1 MKKHSTAKPIPCFK
15 RWSRTNYAVFAS
27 LHRQVTIG
35 VLAVGMSILLLTTET
50 AAAQQADTS
59 GVSRVMRIEPV
70 GVTGTRLSPSR
81 SIQSQTPV
89 FDRGTEAAVPF
100 QTLEDALRLSPS
112 IDIRERSGKGVQ
124 ADISIR
130 GGSPDQ
136 TMMLLNGINFTDA
149 RTGHQTHSLPIDMDC
164 VSGIELIEGI
174 PGVGAYAGAV
184 NVRTV
189 PLYRNYLRLKA
200 EGGQHGY
207 GYTNLSGA
215 LTRDRLVLFAAG
227 SLRRSDGY
235 IHNTDFRNVNG
246 YLRMT
251 YDSPKAGFFDFQTGG
266 QGRRFG
272 SNGFYAAYNPD
283 QFEQTATALGSL
295 RWIKEWGLFR
305 ICADASYRKNFDRY
319 EWTRGTPTNYHNT
332 DNVGAELWGDL
343 QWRGGST
350 SLGGDY
356 IYHHIFSSNLG
367 EPMAAPRG
375 RYKCEAE
382 RHVGNLWLRHSM
394 RWRRFAIAASAGA
407 SFTPYGTSVSWAVS
421 GRYGNGGWQAE
432 AGAAQS
438 MRLPTFTDLYYTS
451 EAQVN
456 NPNLKP
462 ERAVTYH
469 IGGGYAIE
477 KWHASVQFFYRDG
490 RNVIDWVWRDELTIG
505 DRTLYDKWHSEQES
519 HLGTFGIEASG
530 GYRSDGGVVRRAT
543 VSYGYLTTS
552 RLSDVRTSSILDYM
566 RHKLSFAAEIRFLR
580 RFSLAVTGTLF
591 DRYGFYNRYLR
602 DADGKLLTDDKGRM
616 QTEEV
621 DFSPYFL
628 LDGHLRWE
636 KGIVALHVDLANITD
651 TDYCDFG
658 GLRRPNFWIT
668 GGITLTIR

>member
-89 FDRGTEAAVPF
+89 FDRGTEAAAPF

-251 YDSPKAGFFDFQTGG
+251 YDSPKAGFFDFQAGG

-295 RWIKEWGLFR
+295 RWIKEWGFSESAPTQVTAR
-305 ICADASYRKNFDRY
+305 ISTVMNGHAVHRPI
-319 EWTRGTPTNYHNT
+319 TTTPT
-332 DNVGAELWGDL
+332 
-343 QWRGGST
+343 
-350 SLGGDY
+350 
-356 IYHHIFSSNLG
+356 
-367 EPMAAPRG
+367 
-375 RYKCEAE
+375 
-382 RHVGNLWLRHSM
+382 
-394 RWRRFAIAASAGA
+394 
-407 SFTPYGTSVSWAVS
+407 
-421 GRYGNGGWQAE
+421 
-432 AGAAQS
+432 
-438 MRLPTFTDLYYTS
+438 TS
-451 EAQVN
+451 ERSSGA
-456 NPNLKP
+456 
-462 ERAVTYH
+462 TC
-469 IGGGYAIE
+469 
-477 KWHASVQFFYRDG
+477 
-490 RNVIDWVWRDELTIG
+490 
-505 DRTLYDKWHSEQES
+505 
-519 HLGTFGIEASG
+519 SG
-530 GYRSDGGVVRRAT
+530 GEAPLRWVA
-543 VSYGYLTTS
+543 TTS
-552 RLSDVRTSSILDYM
+552 ITTFSAPIWANRWPLRAAATSA
-566 RHKLSFAAEIRFLR
+566 K
-580 RFSLAVTGTLF
+580 
-591 DRYGFYNRYLR
+591 
-602 DADGKLLTDDKGRM
+602 
-616 QTEEV
+616 
-621 DFSPYFL
+621 
-628 LDGHLRWE
+628 
-636 KGIVALHVDLANITD
+636 
-651 TDYCDFG
+651 
-658 GLRRPNFWIT
+658 PNATWAIC
-668 GGITLTIR
+668 GCAIP

>member
-89 FDRGTEAAVPF
+89 FDRGTEAAAPF

-382 RHVGNLWLRHSM
+382 RHVSNLWLRHSM

-490 RNVIDWVWRDELTIG
+490 RNVID
-505 DRTLYDKWHSEQES
+505 
-519 HLGTFGIEASG
+519 
-530 GYRSDGGVVRRAT
+530 
-543 VSYGYLTTS
+543 
-552 RLSDVRTSSILDYM
+552 
-566 RHKLSFAAEIRFLR
+566 
-580 RFSLAVTGTLF
+580 
-591 DRYGFYNRYLR
+591 
-602 DADGKLLTDDKGRM
+602 
-616 QTEEV
+616 
-621 DFSPYFL
+621 
-628 LDGHLRWE
+628 
-636 KGIVALHVDLANITD
+636 
-651 TDYCDFG
+651 
-658 GLRRPNFWIT
+658 
-668 GGITLTIR
+668 

>member
-89 FDRGTEAAVPF
+89 FDRGTEAAAPF

-246 YLRMT
+246 YLRMRHT
-251 YDSPKAGFFDFQTGG
+251 IRRKPDSST
-266 QGRRFG
+266 
-272 SNGFYAAYNPD
+272 
-283 QFEQTATALGSL
+283 
-295 RWIKEWGLFR
+295 FR
-305 ICADASYRKNFDRY
+305 LADR
-319 EWTRGTPTNYHNT
+319 
-332 DNVGAELWGDL
+332 
-343 QWRGGST
+343 
-350 SLGGDY
+350 
-356 IYHHIFSSNLG
+356 
-367 EPMAAPRG
+367 
-375 RYKCEAE
+375 
-382 RHVGNLWLRHSM
+382 
-394 RWRRFAIAASAGA
+394 AGA
-407 SFTPYGTSVSWAVS
+407 SGPTDSMPPTIRISSNRPPRRSVRCDGSRSGGFSESAPMQVTARISTVMNGHAVHRPITTTPT
-421 GRYGNGGWQAE
+421 
-432 AGAAQS
+432 
-438 MRLPTFTDLYYTS
+438 TS
-451 EAQVN
+451 E
-456 NPNLKP
+456 
-462 ERAVTYH
+462 R
-469 IGGGYAIE
+469 
-477 KWHASVQFFYRDG
+477 S
-490 RNVIDWVWRDELTIG
+490 
-505 DRTLYDKWHSEQES
+505 
-519 HLGTFGIEASG
+519 FGATCSG
-530 GYRSDGGVVRRAT
+530 GEAPLRWVA
-543 VSYGYLTTS
+543 TTS
-552 RLSDVRTSSILDYM
+552 ITTFSAPIWANRWPLRAAATSA
-566 RHKLSFAAEIRFLR
+566 K
-580 RFSLAVTGTLF
+580 
-591 DRYGFYNRYLR
+591 
-602 DADGKLLTDDKGRM
+602 
-616 QTEEV
+616 
-621 DFSPYFL
+621 
-628 LDGHLRWE
+628 
-636 KGIVALHVDLANITD
+636 
-651 TDYCDFG
+651 
-658 GLRRPNFWIT
+658 PNATWAIC
-668 GGITLTIR
+668 GCAIP

>member
-89 FDRGTEAAVPF
+89 FDRGTEAAAPF

-184 NVRTV
+184 NFRTV

-295 RWIKEWGLFR
+295 RWIRSGGFSESAPMQVTAR
-305 ICADASYRKNFDRY
+305 ISTVMNGHAVHRPI
-319 EWTRGTPTNYHNT
+319 TTTPT
-332 DNVGAELWGDL
+332 
-343 QWRGGST
+343 
-350 SLGGDY
+350 
-356 IYHHIFSSNLG
+356 
-367 EPMAAPRG
+367 
-375 RYKCEAE
+375 
-382 RHVGNLWLRHSM
+382 
-394 RWRRFAIAASAGA
+394 
-407 SFTPYGTSVSWAVS
+407 
-421 GRYGNGGWQAE
+421 
-432 AGAAQS
+432 
-438 MRLPTFTDLYYTS
+438 TS
-451 EAQVN
+451 E
-456 NPNLKP
+456 
-462 ERAVTYH
+462 R
-469 IGGGYAIE
+469 
-477 KWHASVQFFYRDG
+477 S
-490 RNVIDWVWRDELTIG
+490 
-505 DRTLYDKWHSEQES
+505 
-519 HLGTFGIEASG
+519 FGATCSG
-530 GYRSDGGVVRRAT
+530 GEAPLRWVA
-543 VSYGYLTTS
+543 TTS
-552 RLSDVRTSSILDYM
+552 ITTFSAPIWANRWPLRAAATSA
-566 RHKLSFAAEIRFLR
+566 K
-580 RFSLAVTGTLF
+580 
-591 DRYGFYNRYLR
+591 
-602 DADGKLLTDDKGRM
+602 
-616 QTEEV
+616 
-621 DFSPYFL
+621 
-628 LDGHLRWE
+628 
-636 KGIVALHVDLANITD
+636 
-651 TDYCDFG
+651 
-658 GLRRPNFWIT
+658 PNATWAIC
-668 GGITLTIR
+668 GCAIP

>member
-15 RWSRTNYAVFAS
+15 
-27 LHRQVTIG
+27 
-35 VLAVGMSILLLTTET
+35 TET

-59 GVSRVMRIEPV
+59 GVSRVMRIEPI

-89 FDRGTEAAVPF
+89 FDRGTEAAAPF

-272 SNGFYAAYNPD
+272 SNGFYAAYSSNRPPRRSVRCD
-283 QFEQTATALGSL
+283 GSRSGGFSESAPMQVTARISTVMNGHAVHRPITTTPTTSERSFGATCSGGEAPL
-295 RWIKEWGLFR
+295 RWV
-305 ICADASYRKNFDRY
+305 A
-319 EWTRGTPTNYHNT
+319 
-332 DNVGAELWGDL
+332 
-343 QWRGGST
+343 
-350 SLGGDY
+350 
-356 IYHHIFSSNLG
+356 
-367 EPMAAPRG
+367 
-375 RYKCEAE
+375 
-382 RHVGNLWLRHSM
+382 
-394 RWRRFAIAASAGA
+394 
-407 SFTPYGTSVSWAVS
+407 
-421 GRYGNGGWQAE
+421 
-432 AGAAQS
+432 
-438 MRLPTFTDLYYTS
+438 
-451 EAQVN
+451 
-456 NPNLKP
+456 
-462 ERAVTYH
+462 
-469 IGGGYAIE
+469 
-477 KWHASVQFFYRDG
+477 
-490 RNVIDWVWRDELTIG
+490 
-505 DRTLYDKWHSEQES
+505 
-519 HLGTFGIEASG
+519 
-530 GYRSDGGVVRRAT
+530 
-543 VSYGYLTTS
+543 TTS
-552 RLSDVRTSSILDYM
+552 ITTFSAPIWANRWPLRAAATSA
-566 RHKLSFAAEIRFLR
+566 K
-580 RFSLAVTGTLF
+580 
-591 DRYGFYNRYLR
+591 
-602 DADGKLLTDDKGRM
+602 
-616 QTEEV
+616 
-621 DFSPYFL
+621 
-628 LDGHLRWE
+628 
-636 KGIVALHVDLANITD
+636 
-651 TDYCDFG
+651 
-658 GLRRPNFWIT
+658 PNATWAIC
-668 GGITLTIR
+668 GCAIP

>member
-89 FDRGTEAAVPF
+89 FDRGTEAAAPF

-367 EPMAAPRG
+367 EPMAAPRRPLQVRSRTPRGQSVAAPFHEMAPFRYRRFG
-375 RYKCEAE
+375 RCELYAL
-382 RHVGNLWLRHSM
+382 RNVGLLGRIGTLRQRRLASGSRSRTVDAVTDVHRPLLYVGSAGQQSESQTRTSCHLPYRRRLRHRKM
-394 RWRRFAIAASAGA
+394 ACLRTVLLPRRSQC
-407 SFTPYGTSVSWAVS
+407 
-421 GRYGNGGWQAE
+421 N
-432 AGAAQS
+432 
-438 MRLPTFTDLYYTS
+438 RL
-451 EAQVN
+451 
-456 NPNLKP
+456 
-462 ERAVTYH
+462 
-469 IGGGYAIE
+469 
-477 KWHASVQFFYRDG
+477 
-490 RNVIDWVWRDELTIG
+490 
-505 DRTLYDKWHSEQES
+505 
-519 HLGTFGIEASG
+519 
-530 GYRSDGGVVRRAT
+530 GVARR
-543 VSYGYLTTS
+543 
-552 RLSDVRTSSILDYM
+552 
-566 RHKLSFAAEIRFLR
+566 
-580 RFSLAVTGTLF
+580 
-591 DRYGFYNRYLR
+591 
-602 DADGKLLTDDKGRM
+602 TDD
-616 QTEEV
+616 
-621 DFSPYFL
+621 
-628 LDGHLRWE
+628 
-636 KGIVALHVDLANITD
+636 
-651 TDYCDFG
+651 
-658 GLRRPNFWIT
+658 RRPDPI
-668 GGITLTIR
+668 